1 MEPPRRFTKFLSALF
16 LAIGTLLLL
25 VVAGTWYQ
33 ANRETAVWQET
44 AARSTTLTNLPP
56 ALRPAAPPVDPSQP
70 ASDPVGSPNSVDN
83 ETAGQGFL
91 LPESPIQD
99 ASPDSADTAAVSSPP
114 AADSRPLRIVIPA
127 LGVDAPVVPAG
138 LQTLQDGQRVY
149 QQWSVP
155 DAYAAGWHET
165 SAPLGEIGNTVLNGH
180 NNVHGAIFAEL
191 GELPV
196 GEQILLVGADEVM
209 VYRVAHHELLP
220 EKGLPLRERLQ
231 NARWIAPTEDQRLTL
246 VTCWPNTTNSHRLIV
261 VALPDGE
268 V

>member
-33 ANRETAVWQET
+33 AERETAVWQEKPAGIT
-44 AARSTTLTNLPP
+44 ALSNLPP
-56 ALRPAAPPVDPSQP
+56 ALAPAAPTGDPSEPDGDP
-70 ASDPVGSPNSVDN
+70 AAGPNSVEK
-83 ETAGQGFL
+83 ETAEQVFL
-91 LPESPIQD
+91 LPESLIQD
-99 ASPDSADTAAVSSPP
+99 APLATAGSAAVSSPP
-114 AADSRPLRIVIPA
+114 GADSRPLRIVIPA
-127 LGVDAPVVPAG
+127 LAIDAPVFPAE
-138 LQTLQDGQRVY
+138 LQTHQEGQRLY

-155 DAYAAGWHET
+155 NAYAAGWHET

-180 NNVHGAIFAEL
+180 NNVHGAIFADL

-196 GEQILLVGADEVM
+196 GEQILLVGADEIM
-209 VYRVAHHELLP
+209 VYRVAHHELLQ

-261 VALPDGE
+261 VALPEGE